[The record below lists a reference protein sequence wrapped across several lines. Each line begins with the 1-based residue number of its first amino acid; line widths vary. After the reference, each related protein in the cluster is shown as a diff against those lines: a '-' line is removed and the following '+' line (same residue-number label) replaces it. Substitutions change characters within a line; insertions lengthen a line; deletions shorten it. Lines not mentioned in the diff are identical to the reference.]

1 MTAMARAGQ
10 PAATGIAPTPDDA
23 EAAIARLR
31 AMSAEVRGCAV
42 LGRGGELLAASGDRD
57 RWGDASAAVLEAA
70 DAAGGEPA
78 SQLHVAT
85 EEGEVFAVR
94 EGGLAI
100 VVVSERFALASL
112 MLSDMRSALRDMA
125 FAGKPDDQREVRLR
139 TSRS

>member
-10 PAATGIAPTPDDA
+10 PATTGIAPTRDDA
-23 EAAIARLR
+23 EAAVARLR
-31 AMSAEVRGCAV
+31 EMSADVRGCAV

-57 RWGDASAAVLEAA
+57 RWGDAAAAVLEAA
-70 DAAGGEPA
+70 DAAGDGPA

-100 VVVSERFALASL
+100 VAVSERFALASL
-112 MLSDMRSALRDMA
+112 MLSDMRRVVRDLA
-125 FAGKPDDQREVRLR
+125 RGGG
-139 TSRS
+139 